1 MTLRVSI
8 EGNEALAA
16 ALREAS
22 QEVKAS
28 VAAEMAAIGVALRG
42 DIVKRIQRGPA
53 SGRIYERRGIVHQA
67 SAPGE
72 APMSDTGRLA
82 NSIYFT
88 EGFGPSR
95 GVSVQVGSNLVYAKY
110 LEYGTRHMQE
120 RPYFTPAANKVR
132 KTFTRRIEAA
142 IKRATQ

>member
-22 QEVKAS
+22 QEVRAS
-28 VAAEMAAIGVALRG
+28 VAAEMASIGIGLRN
-42 DIVKRIQRGPA
+42 DIVKRVQRGPA
-53 SGRIYERRGIVHQA
+53 TGRVRRNGTRA

-82 NSIYFT
+82 GSIYFT
-88 EGFGPSR
+88 EGYGKAK
-95 GVSVQVGSNLVYAKY
+95 GVSVQVGSNLAYAAM
-110 LEYGTRHMQE
+110 LEYGTRKMQE
-120 RPYFTPAANKVR
+120 RPYFTPAAKKVR